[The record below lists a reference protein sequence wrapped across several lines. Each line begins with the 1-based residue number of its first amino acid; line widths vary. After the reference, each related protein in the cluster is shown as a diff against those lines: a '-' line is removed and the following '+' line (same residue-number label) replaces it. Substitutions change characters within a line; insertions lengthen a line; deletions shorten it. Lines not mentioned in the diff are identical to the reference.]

1 MPARQPRIAYVGRE
15 SLMEELTPDPSE
27 DAVAR
32 ERLERENAELRDQV
46 RHLQSA
52 LQIAARVLQP
62 YYSRENL

>member
-1 MPARQPRIAYVGRE
+1 MPRRQSRIPYVGAE
-15 SLMEELTPDPSE
+15 ALMEELIPELSE
-27 DAVAR
+27 DAAAR
-32 ERLERENAELRDQV
+32 ERLEREDVELRDQV